1 MRFEWGAH
9 ARRERSA
16 GNQLAPAHGAPEKWE
31 EEKPLGRRGLVG
43 ARLVEVEVADALG
56 DVEAVLLEEL
66 QRQLLVLLLLD
77 RRLEGGAV
85 LLQRPHRGV
94 RRLGGGENVR
104 VELHLADELRRER
117 EHALVDAGLLQ
128 VVDALLHDRDELDL
142 PPVDVDVAVRHAGDG
157 GGFLSGPEQDRHGPA
172 EHHAPARGGAAA
184 PGREERVLG
193 QQQHG
198 GGHGAS
204 HKAGH
209 AAARCDGGH
218 CC

>member
-142 PPVDVDVAVRHAGDG
+142 PPVDVDVAVRDARDG
-157 GGFLSGPEQDRHGPA
+157 GGLLRGAEEDRHDAA
-172 EHHAPARGGAAA
+172 EHHVAPRRGAAA
-184 PGREERVLG
+184 LGLEERVLRR
-193 QQQHG
+193 QHHS
-198 GGHGAS
+198 GGHGAG
-204 HKAGH
+204 HEAGH
-209 AAARCDGGH
+209 AAARGAARH